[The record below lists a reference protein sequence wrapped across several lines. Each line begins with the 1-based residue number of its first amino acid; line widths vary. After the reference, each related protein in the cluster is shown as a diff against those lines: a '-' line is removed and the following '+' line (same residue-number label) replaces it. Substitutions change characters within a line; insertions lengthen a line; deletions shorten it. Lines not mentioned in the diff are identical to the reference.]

1 MRFLALFPIIVKMW
15 CAKCYFTPQ
24 PDLNF
29 LDKKAPTVDTLQ
41 EFLSFHYGK
50 HLLKHYWYLNCCFV
64 EANY

>member
-1 MRFLALFPIIVKMW
+1 MRFLVLFPIIVKMW
-15 CAKCYFTPQ
+15 CAKCYSTPQ

-50 HLLKHYWYLNCCFV
+50 HLLKH
-64 EANY
+64 